1 MGAGPFIHPY
11 AQDVGGT
18 SPFTEDAAKAA
29 IKKYLDLINHRPVK
43 ASGDTEEVG
52 VRFDFGNEKD
62 SIYSVDLH
70 IEEKCTGFL
79 FDDKTLSWQGVSS
92 GDKIIQ
98 EMIDE

>member
-1 MGAGPFIHPY
+1 MY
-11 AQDVGGT
+11 
-18 SPFTEDAAKAA
+18 EDQAIVRYTAK
-29 IKKYLDLINHRPVK
+29 IFRD
-43 ASGDTEEVG
+43 EVG

-70 IEEKCTGFL
+70 IEERCTGFL